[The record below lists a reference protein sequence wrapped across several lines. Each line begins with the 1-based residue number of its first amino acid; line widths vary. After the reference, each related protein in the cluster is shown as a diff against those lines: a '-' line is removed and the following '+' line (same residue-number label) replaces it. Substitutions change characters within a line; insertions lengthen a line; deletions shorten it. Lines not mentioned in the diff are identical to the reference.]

1 MKNEAAEKFHVFVVY
16 VTVAFM
22 TYDLHMP
29 LVVLPISQST
39 LASIILTY
47 PFSRRPAP
55 KGSGPELQSWREGTL
70 RTDT

>member
-1 MKNEAAEKFHVFVVY
+1 MKNKATERFHAFVVY

-29 LVVLPISQST
+29 LVLLPTSKST
-39 LASIILTY
+39 LASIILVY
-47 PFSRRPAP
+47 PFGRRPDL
-55 KGSGPELQSWREGTL
+55 KGSDQSWRQGTL